1 MYIKLIFVKIN
12 VLLNWFIHYCVF
24 ILSYTI
30 MKRKLKVMVNNSATS
45 INKQNN
51 HLLPQITKH
60 RIDHTIRLEI
70 NIVASDRQG

>member
-1 MYIKLIFVKIN
+1 
-12 VLLNWFIHYCVF
+12 
-24 ILSYTI
+24 